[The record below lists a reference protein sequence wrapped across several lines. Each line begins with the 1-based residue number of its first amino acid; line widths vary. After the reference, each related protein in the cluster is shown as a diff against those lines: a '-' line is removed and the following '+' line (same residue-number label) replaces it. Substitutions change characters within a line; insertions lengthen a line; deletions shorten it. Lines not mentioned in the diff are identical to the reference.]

1 MPSTMMKDEQNANK
15 IGRRE
20 KKTTTTTNDDDNEH
34 DGNADE
40 IKR

>member
-15 IGRRE
+15 IGKRE
-20 KKTTTTTNDDDNEH
+20 EKTTTTNDDDNEYN
-34 DGNADE
+34 GNADE